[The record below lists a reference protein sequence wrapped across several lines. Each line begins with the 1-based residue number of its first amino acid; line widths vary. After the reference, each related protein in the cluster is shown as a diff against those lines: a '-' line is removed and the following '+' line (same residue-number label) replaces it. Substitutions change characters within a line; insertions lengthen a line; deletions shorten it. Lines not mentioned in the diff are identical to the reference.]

1 MTSSKR
7 EKGINERSTM
17 NYVAIVMMREDVGRG
32 REEAFIVRFTIRL
45 QHVD

>member
-1 MTSSKR
+1 VTRSKK

-32 REEAFIVRFTIRL
+32 REEAFTVRFIIRL